1 MAAARKPEDCD
12 LLLAEAMN
20 KGDLEAAVALYEP
33 EASFVQEGKV
43 VSGKAA
49 IREIMQGFLAIKP
62 QLKLEV
68 TAAQS
73 GDIALLN
80 SKWSITGTDAEGK
93 PVSMSGAGAEVVRRQ
108 ADGTWL
114 FVVDSP
120 NGGAP

>member
-1 MAAARKPEDCD
+1 MPNRKPEDCD

-68 TAAQS
+68 TTAQS

-93 PVSMSGAGAEVVRRQ
+93 PVSMSGNGAEVVRRQ